1 MSDGHPW
8 KVEALVRWGHPSH
21 GLLPPDDFIP
31 SAEQTNLIKPLTAW
45 VLNEALGQVHAWSKA
60 GIDVGVSVNLSARNL
75 LDDELPD
82 AVAQLLSTWQVKPAK
97 LSLEIT
103 ESSIIAA
110 EAERTLQRLHA
121 TGVQIS
127 VDDFGTGY
135 SSLTYLK
142 RLPVQEIKIDK
153 SFVIDMATNRDGAAI
168 VRSTIDLGHNLGLK
182 VVAEGV
188 EDAPTEALL
197 REYGCDFIQG
207 FHIARPAAAGL
218 LSPWLRARTGLNG
231 ALSA

>member
-1 MSDGHPW
+1 M
-8 KVEALVRWGHPSH
+8 
-21 GLLPPDDFIP
+21 
-31 SAEQTNLIKPLTAW
+31 
-45 VLNEALGQVHAWSKA
+45 
-60 GIDVGVSVNLSARNL
+60 NLSPRNL

-82 AVAQLLSTWQVKPAK
+82 AVAHLLTTWQVAPEK

-103 ESSIIAA
+103 ERSIIASA
-110 EAERTLQRLHA
+110 EAEETLQRLHA
-121 TGVQIS
+121 MGVRIS

-153 SFVIDMATNRDGAAI
+153 SFVLDMATNGDGAAI

-188 EDAPTEALL
+188 EDERTVDLL

-207 FHIARPAAAGL
+207 FHVSRPAAASL
-218 LSPWLRARTGLNG
+218 LGPWLRARTGLNS